1 MPTRRLP
8 WFLLYLAL
16 AILPGAASM
25 LLAAPPYRPLAIEV
39 GVALGYVGLTLFAL
53 QFVTTGR
60 YPRLT
65 GELGM
70 DELMRLHRWSGV
82 VAGLCVVVHPLL
94 LLWVHPVFLSFLDPR
109 ANAPR
114 ALALWAALGIL
125 VVVTVG
131 PFLKRRLRLDHGWWR
146 LSHGALGALLVTI
159 GTAHVLMVGHF
170 TNVLAKQ
177 AWWVLIALVS
187 LGLLIEARV
196 LRPLARRRTPW
207 RVRSV
212 RPLCERTWAVEI
224 EAEGHPGL
232 PFRGGQFAWLTLGDN
247 PFSLEQHPFS
257 FASSA
262 TDPRRLEF
270 AIKELGDFTRTI
282 GQVQPGTRAFV
293 EGPYGTFALPEDPT
307 TPLLLLGGGIGVAPM
322 VSMLRTLAARG
333 DRRALTLVHATATLA
348 TAAYV
353 DELDALAPALD
364 LELVRVLEDP
374 PRDWSG
380 ARGFIDRALL
390 EPLLAAPRL
399 QGAHIFLCGPVPMMR
414 AVERTLREL
423 GIPRRRIEGERFDV
437 F

>member
-25 LLAAPPYRPLAIEV
+25 LLAAPPFRPLAIEL

-60 YPRLT
+60 FPRLT

-82 VAGLCVVVHPLL
+82 VAGLCVLVHPLL
-94 LLWVHPVFLSFLDPR
+94 LVWAHPVFLSFLDPR
-109 ANAPR
+109 VEAPR
-114 ALALWAALGIL
+114 ALALMLALAALL
-125 VVVTVG
+125 VVCIG
-131 PFLKRRLRLDHGWWR
+131 PFVKRRLGLDHGWWR
-146 LSHGALGALLVTI
+146 LTHGLLGALLVAI
-159 GTAHVLMVGHF
+159 GTAHVFLVGHF
-170 TNVLAKQ
+170 TNVFPKQ
-177 AWWVLIALVS
+177 VGWGLIALVS
-187 LGLLIEARV
+187 FGLLLEARV

-212 RPLCERTWAVEI
+212 RPLCERTWAVEV

-232 PFRGGQFAWLTLGDN
+232 AFRGGQFAWLTLGEN

-257 FASSA
+257 FASGA
-262 TDPRRLEF
+262 HDPARLEF

-282 GQVQPGTRAFV
+282 GTVQPGTRAFV
-293 EGPYGTFALPEDPT
+293 EGPYGTFALPEDPA

-333 DRRALTLVHATATLA
+333 DRRAVTLVHATATLA

-353 DELDALAPALD
+353 DELDSLAPSLD

-374 PRDWSG
+374 PQNWSG
-380 ARGFIDRALL
+380 PRGFIDRALL

-399 QGAHIFLCGPVPMMR
+399 HAAHIFLCGPVPMMK
-414 AVERTLREL
+414 AVARTLRDL
-423 GIPRRRIEGERFDV
+423 GVPRHRIEGERFDV